1 LYFALKDRSEIGK
14 ALEEKRTNFEFFLRD
29 SGRQNL
35 YNNLYR
41 EFYQAKYHHG
51 NMYATGENGEFLNI
65 NINEFRTGLQHIKSL
80 ILSQKITLSP
90 AATNTDTDAMSQTLL
105 GKNIMSYYAKQLKFD
120 LLMDT
125 SIDLANLYADMYALT
140 EWDVTKGA
148 VYIQD
153 DLGQKVYEG
162 DPVITLHP
170 PHMVAIDPLDPDS
183 MWHIFMVKGNKYE
196 LAALHPEFAQEIEK
210 EQMQPKYVFDAQIN
224 LAKYTGDTIYYF
236 KFFHRD
242 CPLVPGGRQVTYI
255 NDHIVLEDKTLEDMP
270 YPVTKFQVSNVE
282 DSPLGYTSAFDAI
295 QISQAN
301 NKIYSTMVTN
311 ESKFGIKTVLF
322 PKGCDIEPIDVAG
335 GAVGVEY
342 DPTAGAPSTLD
353 LLATSEQTF
362 GLGSLLTSKLDI
374 TFGINDVTKGQAPK
388 DIKSGSGLALLQSM
402 SVQFNSTLQKN
413 FVVFL
418 EELATKLFRL
428 LQQKV
433 RNPRLVE
440 IVGQDQEMYTKEW
453 SGDSLKG
460 IQKVVVELGDPA
472 KDTAVG
478 RQQVADN
485 LLQYGEISMDEYF
498 QVRETGNAGIK
509 INDAVS
515 HAMLIS
521 REDEMLMKGIKPI
534 ISKADKHADH
544 FKKHNCLLDHPDIRN
559 NPEKAAIILEHNQEH
574 EDMLKML
581 TATDPAFL
589 EMSGQA
595 PLQSMMM
602 QMMPPPGGPEGAP
615 PPPGAQQD
623 LGAPEGNMPGMPNN
637 PATGN
642 DFNLQDAGLGEPNGP
657 Q

>member
-1 LYFALKDRSEIGK
+1 MYFALKDRSEIGK
-14 ALEEKRTNFEFFLRD
+14 ALEEKRINFEFFLRD

-65 NINEFRTGLQHIKSL
+65 NVNEFRTGLQHIKSL

-90 AATNTDTDAMSQTLL
+90 AATNTDTDALSQTLL
-105 GKNIMSYYAKQLKFD
+105 GKNIMSHYSKELKFD
-120 LLMDT
+120 LLMDA
-125 SIDLANLYADMYALT
+125 SIDMANLYADCYALT
-140 EWDVTKGA
+140 EWDVTKGG
-148 VYIQD
+148 VYIED
-153 DLGQKVYEG
+153 ELGQKIYEG
-162 DPVITLHP
+162 DPVISLHP
-170 PHMVAIDPLDPDS
+170 PHMVAIDPLNPNSD
-183 MWHIFMVKGNKYE
+183 WHIVMLKCNKYE
-196 LAALHPEFAQEIEK
+196 LAALHPEYAAEIEK
-210 EQMQPKYVFDAQIN
+210 IQMQPKYMFDAQIN
-224 LAKYTGDTIYYF
+224 LAKYTGDTIFYF
-236 KFFHRD
+236 KFFHKD
-242 CPLVPGGRQVTYI
+242 CPLVPGGRRTIYI
-255 NDHIVLEDKTLEDMP
+255 NDKIVLEDTTLEGVP
-270 YPVTKFQVSNVE
+270 YPITKFQVCAVE
-282 DSPLGYTSAFDAI
+282 DSPLGYTNAFDGI

-311 ESKFGIKTVLF
+311 ESKFGIKPILF

-342 DPTAGAPSTLD
+342 DPTAGAPSVLD

-418 EELATKLFRL
+418 EELSTKLFRL
-428 LQQKV
+428 LQMKV
-433 RNPRLVE
+433 KNPRLVE
-440 IVGQDQEMYTKEW
+440 IVGKDQEMYTKEW
-453 SGDSLKG
+453 SGESLGG

-509 INDAVS
+509 INDSVS

-521 REDEMLMKGIKPI
+521 REDEMLMRGEKPI
-534 ISKADKHADH
+534 ISKADKHIDH
-544 FKKHNCLLDHPDIRN
+544 FRKHNCLLDHPEIRN
-559 NPEKAAIILEHNQEH
+559 NPAKAALVLAHNQEH
-574 EDMLKML
+574 EDMYKML
-581 TATDPAFL
+581 MATDPLFL
-589 EMSGQA
+589 QMSGQQL
-595 PLQSMMM
+595 LQ
-602 QMMPPPGGPEGAP
+602 MPISPELAAAP
-615 PPPGAQQD
+615 PVSTV
-623 LGAPEGNMPGMPNN
+623 PEENMPAMPNN
-637 PATGN
+637 PLTGQ
-642 DFNLQDAGLGEPNGP
+642 DFSPQTGGLEA
-657 Q
+657 

>member
-1 LYFALKDRSEIGK
+1 MYFALKERSEIGK
-14 ALEEKRTNFEFFLRD
+14 ALEEKRTNFEFFLKD

-105 GKNIMSYYAKQLKFD
+105 GKNIMSHYSKELKFD
-120 LLMDT
+120 LLMDS
-125 SIDLANLYADMYALT
+125 SIDMANLYADMYALT
-140 EWDVTKGA
+140 EWDITKGS
-148 VYIQD
+148 VYIED
-153 DLGQKVYEG
+153 ELGQKIYEG
-162 DPVITLHP
+162 DPTITLHA
-170 PHMVAIDPLDPDS
+170 PHMVPIDPLAPDS
-183 MWHIFMVKGNKYE
+183 MWHIVTLKGNKYE
-196 LAALHPEFAQEIEK
+196 LAALNPEYAEEIEK
-210 EQMQPKYVFDAQIN
+210 LQMEQKYVFDAQIN
-224 LAKYTGDTIYYF
+224 LAKYTGDSIYYF

-255 NDHIVLEDKTLEDMP
+255 NENIILTDKTLEGIP
-270 YPVTKFQVSNVE
+270 YPITKFQVSSVE
-282 DSPLGYTSAFDAI
+282 DSPFGYTNAFDAI

-301 NKIYSTMVTN
+301 NKISSTMITN
-311 ESKFGIKTVLF
+311 ESKFGIKPILF

-335 GAVGVEY
+335 GAIGIEY
-342 DPTAGAPSTLD
+342 DQGAGTPSVLD
-353 LLATSEQTF
+353 LLATSSQTF
-362 GLGSLLTSKLDI
+362 DLGGLLTSKLDI

-388 DIKSGSGLALLQSM
+388 DVSSGSGLALLQSM

-418 EELATKLFRL
+418 EELSTKLFKL
-428 LQQKV
+428 LQMKV
-433 RNPRLVE
+433 SNPRLVE
-440 IVGQDQEMYTKEW
+440 IVGKDQEMYTKEW
-453 SGDSLKG
+453 SGESLKG

-509 INDAVS
+509 INDSVS

-534 ISKADKHADH
+534 ISKADKHVDH

-559 NPEKAAIILEHNQEH
+559 NPQKAALILEHNMEH
-574 EDMLKML
+574 EEMLKML
-581 TATDPAFL
+581 TIQDPAFL
-589 EMSGQA
+589 EMSGQQ
-595 PLQSMMM
+595 PLQSLMM
-602 QMMPPPGGPEGAP
+602 QMQQGLPPEGAP
-615 PPPGAQQD
+615 SELPPPGQD
-623 LGAPEGNMPGMPNN
+623 PNLSAEPNMPSPPNN
-637 PATGN
+637 PMTGE
-642 DFNLQDAGLGEPNGP
+642 DFNPQTGGL
-657 Q
+657 

>member
-1 LYFALKDRSEIGK
+1 MYFALKDRSEIGK
-14 ALEEKRTNFEFFLRD
+14 ALEEKRTNFEMFLRE

-65 NINEFRTGLQHIKSL
+65 NVNEFRTGLQHIKSL

-90 AATNTDTDAMSQTLL
+90 AATNTDTDALSQTLL
-105 GKNIMSYYAKQLKFD
+105 GKNVMSHYAKELKFD
-120 LLMDT
+120 LLMD
-125 SIDLANLYADMYALT
+125 SAIDMANLYADCYALT
-140 EWDVTKGA
+140 EWDVTKGS
-148 VYIQD
+148 VFVED
-153 DLGQKVYEG
+153 ELGQKIYEG
-162 DPVITLHP
+162 DPTITLHP
-170 PHMVAIDPLDPDS
+170 PHMVSIDPLNPYSD
-183 MWHIFMVKGNKYE
+183 WHIVMLKANKYE
-196 LAALHPEFAQEIEK
+196 LAALYPEYADEIEK
-210 EQMQPKYVFDAQIN
+210 QQMEPRYLFDAQIN
-224 LAKYTGDTIYYF
+224 LSKYTGDTIYYF

-242 CPLVPGGRQVTYI
+242 CPLVPGGRKTIYI
-255 NDHIVLEDKTLEDMP
+255 NDRIVLEDTTLGGVP
-270 YPVTKFQVSNVE
+270 YPITKFQVCSVE
-282 DSPLGYTSAFDAI
+282 DSPLGYTNAFDGI
-295 QISQAN
+295 QISQAG
-301 NKIYSTMVTN
+301 NKIYSTMITN
-311 ESKFGIKTVLF
+311 ESKFGIKAVLF

-335 GAVGVEY
+335 SAVGIEY
-342 DPTAGAPSTLD
+342 DPTAGSPSTLD

-428 LQQKV
+428 LQMRVK
-433 RNPRLVE
+433 NERLVE
-440 IVGQDQEMYTKEW
+440 IVGKDQEMYTKQW
-453 SGDSLKG
+453 SGESLKG

-485 LLQYGEISMDEYF
+485 LLQYGDISMDEYF

-509 INDAVS
+509 INDSVS

-521 REDEMLMKGIKPI
+521 REDEMLMRGEMPI
-534 ISKADKHADH
+534 ISKADKHLDH
-544 FKKHNCLLDHPDIRN
+544 FRKHNCLLDHPEVRG
-559 NPEKAAIILEHNQEH
+559 NPQKVAIILEHNQQH

-581 TATDPAFL
+581 TANDPAFL
-589 EMSGQA
+589 EMSGQT
-595 PLQSMMM
+595 PLQSLI
-602 QMMPPPGGPEGAP
+602 MPSMLPQVDINPTGSDPQNLKEP
-615 PPPGAQQD
+615 NNEPS
-623 LGAPEGNMPGMPNN
+623 MPNN
-637 PATGN
+637 PMTGQ
-642 DFNLQDAGLGEPNGP
+642 DFDPETGGLV
-657 Q
+657 